1 MGYSKEVYQAAI
13 AALAEERANA
23 EQLAQTHRTEL
34 YSAFP
39 RAEEIERELAS
50 TAISAARAVLRGADA
65 KERLSRLKEHNQS
78 LQGELDSLL
87 QRAGL
92 PRDYL
97 EPHYACPNC
106 SDTGYVDGRMCGCLK
121 KRLRTEAYKNLNAL
135 TPLSLSTFETFNLN
149 YYSDQP
155 DASGRSERGAMTRV
169 LDICMT
175 YAKNFSMRS
184 SSLIMMGG
192 TGLGKTHLSLAIANA
207 AIEKEYGV
215 VYGSVNNIISKL
227 EREHFGREEET
238 STGPL
243 LLDCDLLILDDLGT
257 EFRTAFAVS
266 EIYNIVN
273 TRQMAQRPTIISTNL
288 TMKEIEERYTERF
301 ASRILGGYVRL
312 PFCGRDVRLQKRM
325 RRASDANG

>member
-1 MGYSKEVYQAAI
+1 MGYSREVYQAAA
-13 AALAEERANA
+13 AALAEQKARA
-23 EQLAQTHRTEL
+23 EQTAETHRTEL

-39 RAEEIERELAS
+39 RAEQIERELAT
-50 TAISAARAVLRGADA
+50 TAITAARAVLHGADA
-65 KERLSRLKEHNQS
+65 KAHLNRLKEHNQA
-78 LQGELDSLL
+78 LQRELDGLL
-87 QRAGL
+87 QEAGL
-92 PRDYL
+92 PKDYL
-97 EPHYACPNC
+97 EPHYACPRC
-106 SDTGYVDGRMCGCLK
+106 SDTGYVDGRMCDCLK
-121 KRLRTEAYKNLNAL
+121 KRLRAEAYRSLNTL
-135 TPLSLSTFETFNLN
+135 TPLSLSTFETFSLD
-149 YYSDQP
+149 YYSEQA
-155 DASGRSERGAMTRV
+155 DASGRSERGAMARV

-175 YAKNFSMRS
+175 YAQNFSLRS
-184 SSLIMMGG
+184 SNLILMGG

-207 AIEKEYGV
+207 AIENGFGV
-215 VYGSVNNIISKL
+215 VYGSVNNIVSKL

-238 STGPL
+238 DTGSL

-257 EFRTAFAVS
+257 EFRTAFAVA

-325 RRASDANG
+325 RRAADQG